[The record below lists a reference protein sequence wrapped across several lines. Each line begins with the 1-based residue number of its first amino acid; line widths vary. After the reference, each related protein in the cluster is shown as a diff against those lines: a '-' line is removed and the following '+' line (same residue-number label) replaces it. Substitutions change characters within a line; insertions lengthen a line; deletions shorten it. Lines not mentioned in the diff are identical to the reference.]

1 MSWTQK
7 KLEELYQEINRR
19 LAEDPEFA
27 EKLRKDPG
35 KTLEELAGQP
45 LPEGFSL
52 QLVEKDD
59 NYGQTYVLPDFAG
72 EEIAF
77 SDLDDVAGGKGLHY
91 AGPGCHLKQHH
102 EKISVALFV
111 SACAAAVSITACPAD
126 ACGAAACPADAG
138 CGAKACGGKACGAE
152 AACGGKACGG
162 QACGAEAACGAKGCG
177 SQGCAGAT
185 GCSAEACSLDGC
197 AAYGGC
203 AAKACAVEGC
213 GSHGGCMDHVCG
225 GDACGA
231 HGGCLGKACGGEACG
246 GYLGCAAKGCG
257 GDACAAFVGCLAEG
271 HIKEFC
277 AAHAVHEHEHEEE
290 LPPMGEAAMADFLFG
305 DGMFDASDPSP
316 DGGDPFAGGDDSQ

>member
-7 KLEELYQEINRR
+7 KLEELYREINRR

-59 NYGQTYVLPDFAG
+59 NYDQTYVLPDFAG

-111 SACAAAVSITACPAD
+111 SACAAAVSLAACPAD
-126 ACGAAACPADAG
+126 ACGAAACPAD
-138 CGAKACGGKACGAE
+138 
-152 AACGGKACGG
+152 
-162 QACGAEAACGAKGCG
+162 
-177 SQGCAGAT
+177 
-185 GCSAEACSLDGC
+185 
-197 AAYGGC
+197 
-203 AAKACAVEGC
+203 
-213 GSHGGCMDHVCG
+213 
-225 GDACGA
+225 
-231 HGGCLGKACGGEACG
+231 
-246 GYLGCAAKGCG
+246 
-257 GDACAAFVGCLAEG
+257 
-271 HIKEFC
+271 
-277 AAHAVHEHEHEEE
+277 
-290 LPPMGEAAMADFLFG
+290 
-305 DGMFDASDPSP
+305 
-316 DGGDPFAGGDDSQ
+316 

>member
-138 CGAKACGGKACGAE
+138 CGAKACGGKACG
-152 AACGGKACGG
+152 
-162 QACGAEAACGAKGCG
+162 GAGRLYRRDQRRFREP
-177 SQGCAGAT
+177 S
-185 GCSAEACSLDGC
+185 
-197 AAYGGC
+197 YGGRRILR
-203 AAKACAVEGC
+203 E
-213 GSHGGCMDHVCG
+213 
-225 GDACGA
+225 
-231 HGGCLGKACGGEACG
+231 CLTVRRGPRPDEA
-246 GYLGCAAKGCG
+246 
-257 GDACAAFVGCLAEG
+257 
-271 HIKEFC
+271 
-277 AAHAVHEHEHEEE
+277 
-290 LPPMGEAAMADFLFG
+290 
-305 DGMFDASDPSP
+305 
-316 DGGDPFAGGDDSQ
+316 